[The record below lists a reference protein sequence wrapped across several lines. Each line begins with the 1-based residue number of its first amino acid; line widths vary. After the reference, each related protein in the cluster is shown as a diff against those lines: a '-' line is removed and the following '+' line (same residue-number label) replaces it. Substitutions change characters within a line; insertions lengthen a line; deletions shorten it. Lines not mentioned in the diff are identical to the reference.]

1 LFSDVLDIT
10 LNLLLVSIDL
20 WNLSSKVCSCLNSV
34 GTHANHVNQA
44 SGAKEFSIKTFIF
57 FQVLI
62 AHVTCSLHNLV
73 CEHISLQCGK
83 LKLITISTVW
93 KAKVNHLYK
102 LKLIT
107 ISTVWKAKV
116 NHLYLTYS
124 ELLILF
130 GGGWSFVWFGICF
143 KVFWLEFSWL
153 FGGGFVAYF

>member
-93 KAKVNHLYK
+93 KAK
-102 LKLIT
+102 I
-107 ISTVWKAKV
+107 

-130 GGGWSFVWFGICF
+130 GGGWSFVRFGICF